1 MLAILIVGGAV
12 LWGGWMLIRVLLKVR
27 ENRQRADEREYFIRT
42 FGKER
47 DAL

>member
-1 MLAILIVGGAV
+1 MLAIVIVVGSV
-12 LWGGWMLIRVLLKVR
+12 LWSGWMLIRVLLKVR
-27 ENRQRADEREYFIRT
+27 ENRQRAEREYFMRT

>member
-1 MLAILIVGGAV
+1 MLAILIVVGAF
-12 LWGGWMLIRVLLKVR
+12 LWGGWMVTRVLLKVR
-27 ENRQRADEREYFIRT
+27 ENRQRADEREYFMRT

>member
-1 MLAILIVGGAV
+1 MLAILIVAV
-12 LWGGWMLIRVLLKVR
+12 AILWGGWMLIRVMLMVR
-27 ENRQRADEREYFIRT
+27 ENRQRANEREYFMRT